1 MPKILHFENEK
12 FLADMYAIKFQQ
24 AGFEYVHFSNPTKN
38 PVGIILREKPN
49 VILSDVIMP
58 VMDGFTAAK
67 IYKSDARTKH
77 IPLIFLSNLGQKEDI
92 ETGLSLGGVKYVV
105 KAVHSPSDVVSEVR
119 KVLSLD
125 SQHSEHGGSR
135 EIMRGPDQELADIK
149 ARNARV
155 EADKAWETS
164 WTRRLIIAVFT
175 YVVAAVW
182 LLVIEDT
189 DPFLKA
195 IIPAAGYILST
206 LSIGRVK
213 QQWIRSKLQK

>member
-1 MPKILHFENEK
+1 
-12 FLADMYAIKFQQ
+12 
-24 AGFEYVHFSNPTKN
+24 
-38 PVGIILREKPN
+38 
-49 VILSDVIMP
+49 
-58 VMDGFTAAK
+58 
-67 IYKSDARTKH
+67 
-77 IPLIFLSNLGQKEDI
+77 
-92 ETGLSLGGVKYVV
+92 
-105 KAVHSPSDVVSEVR
+105 
-119 KVLSLD
+119 
-125 SQHSEHGGSR
+125 
-135 EIMRGPDQELADIK
+135 MRGPDQELADIK

>member
-1 MPKILHFENEK
+1 
-12 FLADMYAIKFQQ
+12 
-24 AGFEYVHFSNPTKN
+24 
-38 PVGIILREKPN
+38 
-49 VILSDVIMP
+49 MP